1 MSKAARVETDDEIRA
16 RAGVEA
22 LNRLL
27 DRMADVRRA
36 EAGGSFLEPLRQAI
50 FEARHALPRGE
61 EKRQFVTGKLGGII
75 AILDAFPD
83 KSDLIQVYVEIAGM
97 AQLIVGT
104 ESTRLIEAQK
114 DDISELQIRLL
125 TAAGA
130 LRVF

>member
-1 MSKAARVETDDEIRA
+1 
-16 RAGVEA
+16 
-22 LNRLL
+22 
-27 DRMADVRRA
+27 
-36 EAGGSFLEPLRQAI
+36 
-50 FEARHALPRGE
+50 
-61 EKRQFVTGKLGGII
+61 
-75 AILDAFPD
+75 
-83 KSDLIQVYVEIAGM
+83 M